1 MNLYLIRHSISEKL
15 SPPKKDFEREL
26 TLDGIELIRK
36 ASEGWRK
43 IIPSFD
49 LILYSPFI
57 RAEQTAKIVAEVF
70 NQSDILLK
78 ENNIAA
84 GSSTGDLID
93 VLSIYEQKNIA
104 VVGHQPD
111 LSHHISNLCSN
122 NLINIAFPP
131 AAIAKISFDGKV
143 KFGSGR
149 LEFLI
154 PAEAY

>member
-15 SPPKKDFEREL
+15 IPPKKDFEREL
-26 TLDGIELIRK
+26 TQSGIELIKK
-36 ASEGWRK
+36 ASEGWKK

-49 LILYSPFI
+49 LILYSPYI
-57 RAEQTAKIVAEVF
+57 RAEQTAKTIAQIF
-70 NQSDILLK
+70 NITDKLVK

-84 GSSTGDLID
+84 GCSTGNLID
-93 VLSIYEQKNIA
+93 VLSVYDEQNIA

-111 LSHHISNLCSN
+111 LSNHITNFCSHN
-122 NLINIAFPP
+122 HLNIAFPP
-131 AAIAKISFDGKV
+131 AAIAKVSFDGSM
-143 KFGSGR
+143 KFGIGR